1 MQGGAR
7 VNHLEVYQ
15 QINYTFNAIHIF
27 IIYIVVTMQIFH
39 IAIQMTSQC
48 LIGRKA
54 ISYIRP
60 QAKLHLPLKIVT
72 SKVHCQPVIVESG
85 RFFQQYHS

>member
-1 MQGGAR
+1 MQGGAG

-27 IIYIVVTMQIFH
+27 ITYIAVTMQILH
-39 IAIQMTSQC
+39 IAVQMTSQY

-72 SKVHCQPVIVESG
+72 SKVHCQPVLVESG